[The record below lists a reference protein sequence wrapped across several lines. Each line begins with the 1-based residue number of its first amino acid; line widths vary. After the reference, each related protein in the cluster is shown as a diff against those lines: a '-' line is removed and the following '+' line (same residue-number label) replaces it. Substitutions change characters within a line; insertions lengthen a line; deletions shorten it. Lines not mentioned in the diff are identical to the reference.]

1 MAGPCDA
8 LGHGLQV
15 NFDWSRVGQCYRCG
29 RRLAQVVVDN
39 GERVWVETA
48 RVAQVEVRPALDV
61 HPGSRLHELEPGAV
75 PTEGV

>member
-1 MAGPCDA
+1 M
-8 LGHGLQV
+8 

-48 RVAQVEVRPALDV
+48 RVAQVEVRPALDR
-61 HPGSRLHELEPGAV
+61 PGQDSVEGGSSSSILSGAV